1 MENIDFKSGE
11 ILYDEFHVDFSKT
24 FSEQLDSLTEDL
36 LQVKYGK
43 GCLLDMGWYPEYEPD
58 GRFVVQLIKSENW
71 DEPEYRRNCRS
82 QEELKE
88 ILEFAINLACE

>member
-43 GCLLDMGWYPEYEPD
+43 GYLLDMGWYPEYEPD

-71 DEPEYRRNCRS
+71 DEPEYRWNCRS